1 MAAKK
6 KPIYE
11 HLAEVGHMITN
22 PEMARWAEKFD
33 AGEHGAKAAA
43 KHIRLNLSAV
53 AKECKALRIMIQ
65 ERKAKLL

>member
-1 MAAKK
+1 MAKK
-6 KPIYE
+6 KLISE
-11 HLAEVGHMITN
+11 HLEELGSLITN

-53 AKECKALRIMIQ
+53 AKECKALRILIQ
-65 ERKAKLL
+65 DRKAKLS